1 MYVLS
6 VIQVT
11 IYRYSK
17 STETDKL
24 LSEYMDNDLSLLPT
38 YIISSLSLLF
48 NIEITNYHYF
58 YQLVLNLVTTAFII
72 DFTMNEKVVI
82 MANRTID
89 EENVK
94 IGRLLQDA
102 RESHGILQSE
112 LCEATGLTKNHISAV
127 ERGVSKA
134 SIRMLLGYCEK
145 IGITPNDIL
154 GYSELNLIPE
164 LQEMLNHM
172 DIEQQKRIVDMIKLM
187 SK

>member
-1 MYVLS
+1 
-6 VIQVT
+6 
-11 IYRYSK
+11 
-17 STETDKL
+17 
-24 LSEYMDNDLSLLPT
+24 
-38 YIISSLSLLF
+38 
-48 NIEITNYHYF
+48 
-58 YQLVLNLVTTAFII
+58 
-72 DFTMNEKVVI
+72 MNEKVVV

-89 EENVK
+89 EENVY
-94 IGRLLQDA
+94 IGRLLQEA
-102 RESHGILQSE
+102 RESRKVLQSE

-164 LQEMLNHM
+164 LQEMLASM
-172 DIEQQKRIVDMIKLM
+172 DSKQQKRIVDMIKLM

>member
-1 MYVLS
+1 MTV
-6 VIQVT
+6 
-11 IYRYSK
+11 
-17 STETDKL
+17 
-24 LSEYMDNDLSLLPT
+24 
-38 YIISSLSLLF
+38 
-48 NIEITNYHYF
+48 
-58 YQLVLNLVTTAFII
+58 FII
-72 DFTMNEKVVI
+72 EFTMNEKTVV

-102 RESHGILQSE
+102 RESHGVLQSE
-112 LCEATGLTKNHISAV
+112 LCESTGLTKNHISAV
-127 ERGVSKA
+127 ECGVSKA

-172 DIEQQKRIVDMIKLM
+172 DAEQQKRIVDMIKLM
-187 SK
+187 SKFKKDRSH

>member
-1 MYVLS
+1 MN
-6 VIQVT
+6 
-11 IYRYSK
+11 
-17 STETDKL
+17 
-24 LSEYMDNDLSLLPT
+24 NDLPLLHVC
-38 YIISSLSLLF
+38 IIPLLSLLF
-48 NIEITNYHYF
+48 NTKITNYHYF
-58 YQLVLNLVTTAFII
+58 YQLMLNLVTTTLII
-72 DFTMNEKVVI
+72 KFTINKKVVV

-102 RESHGILQSE
+102 RESHGVLQSE

-172 DIEQQKRIVDMIKLM
+172 NTEQQKRIVDMIKLM